1 MSTHYDEKGKFFTDI
16 ISKKIIPVKI
26 QTTTNYMEGNVHIRR
41 GERLK
46 DELNHSE
53 PFLAVTDCVI
63 YKDSETELFRLDFIA
78 VNRANIIWISPV
90 NSDDMHAGE
99 LS

>member
-16 ISKKIIPVKI
+16 ISKKNIPVKL
-26 QTTTNYMEGNVHIRR
+26 QTTTHYMEGVVHIRR

-46 DELNHSE
+46 DELNDSE

-63 YKDSETELFRLDFIA
+63 FRDPEKELYRLEFIA
-78 VNRANIIWISPV
+78 VNRVNIVWIAPI
-90 NSDDMHAGE
+90 NGEDLEAGE
-99 LS
+99 L